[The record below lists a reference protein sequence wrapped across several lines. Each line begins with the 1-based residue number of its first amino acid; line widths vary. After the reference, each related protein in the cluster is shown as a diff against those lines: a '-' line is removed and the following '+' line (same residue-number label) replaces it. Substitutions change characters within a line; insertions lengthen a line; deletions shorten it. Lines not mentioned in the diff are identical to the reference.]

1 MRFSELV
8 KSINHSTE
16 NLDLV
21 TARKYI
27 EENIELLKNKKH
39 LLNHNAREIL
49 EFMIKRQDAGYRTLD
64 KRELAT
70 LRAINMY
77 AEKFDVRGIKMIIKE
92 KPNLLMEKEAIGYL
106 SNDSKV
112 ILIGMG
118 VLKKEA

>member
-1 MRFSELV
+1 MQFSELV
-8 KSINHSTE
+8 KSINHYTE
-16 NLDLV
+16 HLDLV

-27 EENIELLKNKKH
+27 EENLDLLNQKKH
-39 LLNHNAREIL
+39 LLSHNARGIL
-49 EFMIKRQDAGYRTLD
+49 EFMIKRREAGYRNLD

-70 LRAINMY
+70 IRAVNKY
-77 AEKFDVRGIKMIIKE
+77 AEEFDVRGIKLIVRE
-92 KPNLLMEKEAIGYL
+92 KPNLFIEKEAIEYL